1 MAAAARDR
9 YGRLMRSLRLLAP
22 ILILL
27 IAGDSLG
34 QSTANVS
41 GVVTSDEGN
50 ALADVSVTLT
60 GPAGPQQTSQ
70 ARKTNDSGQFRFL
83 GVAPGDYRLT
93 ARLSGHGDVTVPGS
107 LKAGQ
112 NTIDIKLVPALHLR
126 NE

>member
-1 MAAAARDR
+1 MV
-9 YGRLMRSLRLLAP
+9 GFMRTLGLLLP
-22 ILILL
+22 VLILL
-27 IAGDSLG
+27 IAGDGLA

-60 GPAGPQQTSQ
+60 GPAVSQ

-83 GVAPGDYRLT
+83 GIAPGDYQLT
-93 ARLSGHGDVTVPGS
+93 AKISGFGDATVPAAI
-107 LKAGQ
+107 KAGQ
-112 NTIDIKLVPALHLR
+112 NTVDIKMVPELHLR